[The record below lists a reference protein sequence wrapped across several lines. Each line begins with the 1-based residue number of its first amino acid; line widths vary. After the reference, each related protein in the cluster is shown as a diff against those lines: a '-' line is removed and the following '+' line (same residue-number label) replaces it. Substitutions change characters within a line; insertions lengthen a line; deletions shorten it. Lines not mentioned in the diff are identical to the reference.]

1 MLPTLFIFRAAAAVA
16 VVVFDISPV
25 IFGLSFI
32 PKKENRRFLN
42 IFLFPPNILISKLTG
57 TQKKIIQWPA
67 RVVCDTAEDQSQ

>member
-42 IFLFPPNILISKLTG
+42 IFCSLQTF
-57 TQKKIIQWPA
+57 
-67 RVVCDTAEDQSQ
+67 